1 MRPLLAVWDRAI
13 IGLASVIRKPNN
25 SDVPN
30 YTNLYLAHK
39 WKCVIATMANVVEV
53 FTHSFFVYYLH
64 CKLLSRQLV
73 GDLPHHAEASL
84 AQDLSD

>member
-1 MRPLLAVWDRAI
+1 MRPLLAVWYRAMT
-13 IGLASVIRKPNN
+13 GLPVLLARKPNN

-39 WKCVIATMANVVEV
+39 WKCVIATMANVV
-53 FTHSFFVYYLH
+53 THFLFVYYLH

-84 AQDLSD
+84 AQHLSD